1 MIKQT
6 FEPGALI
13 FRVKTG
19 QPAVVLDWKETKKEA
34 YGAPGQKRRLYK
46 IFEDGRTFWKHDV
59 EVFAEY
65 QNRDEN
71 DPLPAQNEPWV
82 RPGPGHDR

>member
-1 MIKQT
+1 MSKQT
-6 FEPGALI
+6 FEPGSLI

-34 YGAPGQKRRLYK
+34 YGAPGQKRRLYR

-59 EVFAEY
+59 EVLAEY
-65 QNRDEN
+65 RIGGEN
-71 DPLPAQNEPWV
+71 DSFPDQSEPWL
-82 RPGPGHDR
+82 RPGPGPGR

>member
-1 MIKQT
+1 MSKQT
-6 FEPGALI
+6 FEPGSLI

-19 QPAVVLDWKETKKEA
+19 QPAIVLAWKETKKEA

-65 QNRDEN
+65 RADGGN
-71 DPLPAQNEPWV
+71 DPLAGQNEPWV
-82 RPGPGHDR
+82 RPGPGRGR

>member
-1 MIKQT
+1 MSKQT
-6 FEPGALI
+6 FEPGSLI

-19 QPAVVLDWKETKKEA
+19 QPAIVLDWKETKKEA
-34 YGAPGQKRRLYK
+34 YGAPGQKRRLYR

-65 QNRDEN
+65 RTDGGN

-82 RPGPGHDR
+82 RPGPGRGR

>member
-1 MIKQT
+1 VSKQT
-6 FEPGALI
+6 FEPGSLI

-59 EVFAEY
+59 EVVAEY
-65 QNRDEN
+65 RIGGEN
-71 DPLPAQNEPWV
+71 DPSPAQSEPWV
-82 RPGPGHDR
+82 RPGPGHGR

>member
-1 MIKQT
+1 VSKQT
-6 FEPGALI
+6 FEPGSLI

-59 EVFAEY
+59 EVVAEY
-65 QNRDEN
+65 RIGGEN
-71 DPLPAQNEPWV
+71 DPSPAQSEPWV
-82 RPGPGHDR
+82 RPGPGRGR